1 MTSLV
6 LLTLT
11 LSSLLTLG
19 SPWSYSD
26 IYSPFIET
34 CDARWVPCDLDK
46 FQALFD
52 KQVFGQPLVKSL
64 VVAAISG
71 HFKVD
76 SRKALVLSFH
86 GWPGTGKNFV
96 SSLLIKSIFREGSQ
110 STFYKHYNARVDFTV
125 ESRVPI
131 YREKLRA
138 EIVASLKLCERAV
151 FVFDEVDMMPAKLID
166 VLYPF
171 IDYQERVSGVDP
183 RKATFIFLS
192 NKGGRDIADITF
204 ALWKK
209 SRDRS
214 SYRAF
219 EFSESLK
226 KTAYNE
232 QGGLQYCDNIN
243 SHLISYYVPFL
254 PLQVEHVIQCIEA
267 ELNLRE
273 FLGVQDTIIKEVLN
287 QVPFTKK
294 DSPSGGLFAVSGCK
308 NIDTLTSTA
317 LEDGYHFKGGD
328 KEL

>member
-19 SPWSYSD
+19 SPWSFSD
-26 IYSPFIET
+26 LYSPYFEV
-34 CDARWVPCDLDK
+34 CDSRWIPCDLDK
-46 FQALFD
+46 FQTLFD
-52 KQVFGQPLVKSL
+52 QQVFGQPLVKSL
-64 VVAAISG
+64 VVAAVSG
-71 HFKVD
+71 HFKGD
-76 SRKALVLSFH
+76 SRKALVLSLH
-86 GWPGTGKNFV
+86 GWPGVGKNFV
-96 SSLLIKSIFREGSQ
+96 SSLLVKGIFREGSK
-110 STFYKHYNARVDFTV
+110 SSFYKYYNARVDFTV
-125 ESRVPI
+125 ESKVPV
-131 YREKLRA
+131 YREKLRS
-138 EIVASLKLCERAV
+138 EIVASLKKCERAV

-171 IDYQERVSGVDP
+171 IDYQENVSGVDP

-209 SRDRS
+209 NRDRS

-219 EFSESLK
+219 EFAEVLK

-232 QGGLQYCDNIN
+232 KGGLQYCDNIN

-254 PLQVEHVIQCIEA
+254 PLQVEHVTQCIEA
-267 ELNLRE
+267 ELKLRSFVGIE
-273 FLGVQDTIIKEVLN
+273 ETIFKEVLN
-287 QVPFTKK
+287 QVTFTKK

-308 NIDTLTSTA
+308 NIDTLVSTA
-317 LEDGYHFKGGD
+317 LEDGYHFKGSD